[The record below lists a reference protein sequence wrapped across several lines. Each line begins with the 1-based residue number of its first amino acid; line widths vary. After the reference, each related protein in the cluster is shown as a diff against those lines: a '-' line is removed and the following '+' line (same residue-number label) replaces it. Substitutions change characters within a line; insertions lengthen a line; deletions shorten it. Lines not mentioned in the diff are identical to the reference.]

1 MSLQE
6 AVQAFES
13 MLEQIAR
20 YQTSGNGSVEA
31 FLKEYEITFEPS
43 PTARPKAQGLSSSAV
58 IREIR
63 EGRW

>member
-6 AVQAFES
+6 ALQAFES

-20 YQTSGNGSVEA
+20 YQTSGNGSVET
-31 FLKEYEITFEPS
+31 FLREYEIDFEPS
-43 PTARPKAQGLSSSAV
+43 PVVRPKAQGLSSSAV